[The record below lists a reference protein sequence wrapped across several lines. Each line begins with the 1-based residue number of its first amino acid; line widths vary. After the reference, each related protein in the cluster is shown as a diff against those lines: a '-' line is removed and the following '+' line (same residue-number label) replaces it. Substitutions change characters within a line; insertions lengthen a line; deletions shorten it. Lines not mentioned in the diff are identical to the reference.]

1 MLWKRLTAYGLPLS
15 GVGLRRLCLLWL
27 FLLPPQHAVFSQ
39 DLLVAVAANVQFA
52 MEALQTA
59 FMEESGLQIKTV
71 VGSSGKL
78 TAQIENGAPFD
89 LFLSADMKYP
99 QELYRAGLAVDT
111 PRVYARGALVL
122 WSLTGL
128 DLDRDIPAILNDP
141 AVEKIAVAD
150 PRLAPYGAEAL
161 QVLQFYGIFETASP
175 KLVYGRSI
183 AQVNQ
188 YITLQTVA
196 VGLTAKSVVLSP
208 ELQETGAWIAIDPRA
223 YSPIDQGVV
232 ILKHGRDNRPEAARR
247 FYAFLFSSPAQA
259 IFSRYGYEL
268 P

>member
-1 MLWKRLTAYGLPLS
+1 MERYYIVK
-15 GVGLRRLCLLWL
+15 LLWL
-27 FLLPPQHAVFSQ
+27 LLVLPLQAAFSQ

-52 MEALQTA
+52 MEELQAA
-59 FMEESGLQIKTV
+59 FAEESGLEVKTV

-78 TAQIENGAPFD
+78 TAQIKNGAPYD

-99 QELYRAGLAVDT
+99 EELYRAGLTVDT

-128 DLDRDIPAILNDP
+128 DLRRDVPAILNDP
-141 AVEKIAVAD
+141 AVTKIAIAD
-150 PRLAPYGAEAL
+150 PQLAPYGAEAL
-161 QVLQFYGIFETASP
+161 RALQYYELYDAVAP
-175 KLVYGRSI
+175 KLVYGRSV

-188 YITLQTVA
+188 YITLQTVML
-196 VGLTAKSVVLSP
+196 GLTAKSAVLSP
-208 ELQETGAWIAIDPRA
+208 ELQGKGAWIAIDPRA
-223 YSPIDQGVV
+223 YSPIEQGVV
-232 ILKHGRDNRPEAARR
+232 FLKYGQENRPEAARR
-247 FYAFLFSSPAQA
+247 FYNFLFSAPAQA